1 MYKVLVAHDQI
12 AMRGF
17 NYRSSTCRLALFID
31 KAFENMR
38 ELIQGYSRVGRRGDP
53 CKRIR
58 FSDVDLIDKEA
69 SAVYTS
75 RLF

>member
-1 MYKVLVAHDQI
+1 
-12 AMRGF
+12 MRGF